1 MIVESLLIAVPVSAT
16 DATIREYDWF
26 GGGSMIVW
34 TGITF
39 NR

>member
-1 MIVESLLIAVPVSAT
+1 MMVESLLIAVSVNAT

-26 GGGSMIVW
+26 GGGSVIVW

-39 NR
+39 NS